1 MEGIYLTTLGAALSY
16 PRTKG
21 ILLVL
26 IAATSWGVSGTV
38 AQYLFHQQ
46 GFSTNWLVVIRLLLA
61 GLGLLLFAH
70 IVGKQNIW
78 SIWKNKQNLLQLV
91 LFGIIGMLGVQY
103 TFFMAIEHGNAA
115 TATVLQYLAPVLI
128 ALYFCF
134 RTKSLP
140 VKHEVMAIVFALG
153 GTFLLVTKGN
163 IHSLSISGSA
173 FGWGILSAFA
183 LAFYTLY
190 PVKLLSKWGTTL
202 TVGWGMMIGGI
213 GLSIFH
219 PPWKFEG
226 HWSPASFMA
235 VAFVVLVGTLIAFL
249 CFMESLKYIKASEAS
264 LLACIEPLSA
274 AFLAVAWLHVPFG
287 PIEWLG
293 ALSIIATIFI
303 LSVLKR

>member
-1 MEGIYLTTLGAALSY
+1 MNTIGAVMSY

-46 GFSTNWLVVIRLLLA
+46 GFSSSWLVVIRLLLA
-61 GLGLLLFAH
+61 GTGLLIFSH
-70 IVGKQNIW
+70 TVGKQNIW
-78 SIWKNKQNLLQLV
+78 MIWKSKQDLFRLIV
-91 LFGIIGMLGVQY
+91 FGIFGMLGVQY
-103 TFFMAIEHGNAA
+103 TFFAAIEQGNAA
-115 TATVLQYLAPVLI
+115 TATVLQYLAPVMI
-128 ALYFCF
+128 ALYLCF
-134 RTKSLP
+134 HARTLP
-140 VKHEVMAIVFALG
+140 VKHELIAIVLALG

-163 IHSLSISGSA
+163 IHTLAISGPA

-190 PVKLLSKWGTTL
+190 PVSLLSKWGTTL
-202 TVGWGMMIGGI
+202 TVGWGMMIGGV
-213 GLSIFH
+213 GLSFIH
-219 PPWKFEG
+219 PPWKFQG
-226 HWSPASFMA
+226 HWSLTSFTA
-235 VAFVVLVGTLIAFL
+235 VTFVVIVGTLIAFL

-274 AFLAVAWLHVPFG
+274 AFLAVVWLHVPFS

-303 LSVLKR
+303 LASVKR

>member
-1 MEGIYLTTLGAALSY
+1 MTTLGASLSY

-21 ILLVL
+21 ILLVVM
-26 IAATSWGVSGTV
+26 AATSWGVSGTV

-78 SIWKNKQNLLQLV
+78 SIWKNKQDVLQLV
-91 LFGIIGMLGVQY
+91 LFGIFGMLGVQY
-103 TFFMAIEHGNAA
+103 TFFMAIEQGNAA

-140 VKHEVMAIVFALG
+140 VKHEVTAIVMALG

-163 IHSLSISGSA
+163 IQALSISGSA

-202 TVGWGMMIGGI
+202 TVGWGMMIGGF
-213 GLSIFH
+213 GLSFFH
-219 PPWKFEG
+219 PPWKVEG

-235 VAFVVLVGTLIAFL
+235 VAFVVLVGTLLAFL

-274 AFLAVAWLHVPFG
+274 AFLAVAWLHIPFS
-287 PIEWLG
+287 PIEWIG
-293 ALSIIATIFI
+293 AILIIATIFI
-303 LSVLKR
+303 LSVVKR